1 MITQAW
7 DRLKITTLS
16 KAIAMAPNVTCCT
29 IGPKCLPL
37 DEEEPD
43 TDSEQPNLGN
53 AVTSTPL
60 KRRKPRVAAAD
71 DSFEVS
77 EIQEET
83 EPDNLIT
90 EDMNSLELAVKR
102 ECLRR
107 LEIQITRLSEVSIG
121 LQ

>member
-16 KAIAMAPNVTCCT
+16 KAIAMAPNVTSCT

-43 TDSEQPNLGN
+43 TDSEQPNLGT

-77 EIQEET
+77 EIQEER

-107 LEIQITRLSEVSIG
+107 LEIQITRLSEVSI
-121 LQ
+121 Q